1 MPNAARFI
9 PAPDDRLIAHHG
21 SLSSSRKTQKGMSGM
36 SHRRIDL
43 RVGTGPLDEGKS
55 WNLAATVHLPDAPG
69 ENAPVLVALPGGGY
83 TRHYFDLREPG
94 YSEAE
99 HHVGRGVV
107 MVAIDHLRVGD
118 SDIPELLDAGLEAC
132 AAANHAAV
140 GAILAKLRHG
150 ALDPGVEP
158 IRPVAVIGSGQSMG
172 GHIGLLMQANHRS
185 FDGLAMLGSS
195 VVCTK
200 LPARVPGEEICL
212 LGKQDASEGL
222 AALAAFDFRFAF
234 HWEDVPDCFAQV
246 DVDAKRG
253 AAPMPYWGSATTPDA
268 GSGLVPGHFAGAA
281 AMVSVPTLIAMGE
294 RDVCQDSLR
303 ELAAYMST
311 RDLAVFVVPKMAHMH
326 NFAGTRA
333 LMWRRLSAFIAQ
345 VADLQC

>member
-1 MPNAARFI
+1 
-9 PAPDDRLIAHHG
+9 
-21 SLSSSRKTQKGMSGM
+21 M

-43 RVGTGPLDEGKS
+43 HVGTGPLDDGKS
-55 WNLAATVHLPDAPG
+55 WNLAATVHLPNASCD
-69 ENAPVLVALPGGGY
+69 NAPVLVLLPGGGY

-107 MVAIDHLRVGD
+107 VVAIDHLRVGD
-118 SDIPELLDAGLEAC
+118 SDIPELPDASLEAC

-140 GAILAKLRHG
+140 GAILARLREG
-150 ALDPGVEP
+150 TLDPGVGP
-158 IRPVAVIGSGQSMG
+158 VRPVAVIGSGQSMG

-195 VVCTK
+195 VVCTR

-212 LGKQDASEGL
+212 LGRQDASEGL
-222 AALAAFDFRFAF
+222 AALATFDFRFAF
-234 HWEDVPDCFAQV
+234 HWEDVPDRFAQV
-246 DVDAKRG
+246 DVDAKRA

-268 GSGLVPGHFAGAA
+268 GSGLVPGHLAGAA
-281 AMVSVPTLIAMGE
+281 ALVSVPTLVGMGE

-311 RDLAVFVVPKMAHMH
+311 RDLALFVVPRMAHMH

-333 LMWRRLSAFIAQ
+333 LMWQRLSAFIAQ